1 MAETQVMQSVNT
13 RKTILVVDDDQDL
26 NDFLC
31 ALLEDSGYDTIPAL
45 DGRSALDI
53 MKERRPDLVLLDYG
67 LPDGNGVEFF
77 KKANKEEL
85 MREIP
90 IIMISGKTDVQTK
103 IASFSAGARRYLSK
117 PFDNKDLLGEIGKT
131 LIQQERSRIAKQYH
145 DEFGVSGD
153 YGNFDFPVVPEE
165 KK

>member
-1 MAETQVMQSVNT
+1 MVEAQVKQGVNT
-13 RKTILVVDDDQDL
+13 RKTILVVDDDRDL
-26 NDFLC
+26 NDLLC

-45 DGRSALDI
+45 DGETALGI
-53 MKERRPDLVLLDYG
+53 MKERRPDLVLLDYI
-67 LPDGNGVEFF
+67 LPDVNGVEFF
-77 KKANKEEL
+77 KKAHKEEL

-117 PFDNKDLLGEIGKT
+117 PFENKDLLGEIGKT
-131 LIQQERSRIAKQYH
+131 LIQQERSRIAKRYH
-145 DEFGVSGD
+145 DEFGSSGD
-153 YGNFDFPVVPEE
+153 FGNFDFPAIPEN